1 MAQKKLQR
9 NEKKLYFCG
18 VKINELNMNNSF
30 FGISLNAFG
39 ESRRDYQARNKA
51 GFFIVDTMKLQTLIS
66 TQYDPFLN
74 RAVEQYLADNQ
85 EENTV
90 TMYLWKNQQTVV
102 IGYNQNPYSECNVD
116 LLLNE
121 GGHLMRR
128 GTGGGAVYHDLGN
141 INFSFVA
148 DKKLYD
154 VKKQLSVI
162 QEALLTYGL
171 QTEISG
177 RNDLT
182 YEGRKFSGNA
192 FAKGQKNDLH
202 HGTILIK
209 TDGAMMQRY
218 LIVDKA
224 KLLKNGVKS
233 VVSRVVNLSEA
244 VPELTSENIKQPLIQ
259 SFEKVY
265 GGKATALDFD
275 TFINNKEVQAIIS
288 EISSRNFLFGR
299 WEQFKT
305 MKKARF
311 IWGGVEIALQIDE
324 ANAIIKD
331 IQIASDCLEPETIRQ
346 AEHLLQDAST
356 KVKPMFDTDNE
367 IIKDIVHL
375 IYN

>member
-1 MAQKKLQR
+1 
-9 NEKKLYFCG
+9 
-18 VKINELNMNNSF
+18 
-30 FGISLNAFG
+30 
-39 ESRRDYQARNKA
+39 
-51 GFFIVDTMKLQTLIS
+51 MKLQVVIS
-66 TQYDPFLN
+66 NQYNPFLN
-74 RAVEQYLADNQ
+74 RAVEQYLTDCQAAD
-85 EENTV
+85 TV

-102 IGYNQNPYSECNVD
+102 IGYNQNPYSECNVR
-116 LLLNE
+116 LLLDE

-148 DKKLYD
+148 DKSLYD
-154 VKKQLSVI
+154 LKKQMSVI
-162 QEALLTYGL
+162 QEALLKYGL
-171 QTEISG
+171 RTEMSG

-192 FAKGQKNDLH
+192 FAKGQRNDLH

-233 VVSRVVNLSEA
+233 VASRVVNLSEA

-288 EISSRNFLFGR
+288 EISSRDFLFGR

-305 MKKARF
+305 TKKARF
-311 IWGGVEIALQIDE
+311 AWGGVEIALHIDE